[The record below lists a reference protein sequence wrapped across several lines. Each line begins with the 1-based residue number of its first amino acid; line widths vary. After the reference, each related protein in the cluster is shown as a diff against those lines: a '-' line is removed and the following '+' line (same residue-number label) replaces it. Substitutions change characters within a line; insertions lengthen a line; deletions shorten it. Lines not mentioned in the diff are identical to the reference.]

1 VTTTVTLIDGT
12 PSGTLVTVDG
22 KLDPS
27 LPLVVLLHG
36 LGGSSLDMTDPATQY
51 HGLAFDRTATFSR
64 LRDEGLHDSLPPF
77 PVARFFLDP
86 LATTLTSW
94 SAALTAAGFT
104 VITYSQIAPQGLLT
118 PNVTQLTALVIQI
131 LMTDLTQQPAK
142 VDLRP
147 FRVAFVGHSRGGLL
161 ARAFLVAAQT
171 NPALS
176 TFLPRVT
183 SVITVHSPNSGSSLA
198 SLAKAVDGLLVTTK
212 AAFSGVGVPAPPIID
227 LMRTITGTAG
237 FAELVPGNATL
248 ALIAAGEPVPGVT
261 YNTFGGTST
270 DAVRLWASVFT
281 PDSAIPLPVPFP
293 LFHWDST
300 PLVVGRA
307 LNAASFVPAAVL
319 TPLPP
324 VAAIV
329 GALNALAS
337 AAPELRAGSGDLLV
351 ADTRARLPFAAS
363 HATNALNHLE
373 ALSDHGL
380 QSQVSALL
388 LAQRNPLV
396 SGVAIAKLS
405 PFPAKQE
412 QSHQYRVVASDAGT
426 GASLTPGVVTI
437 RDGVGNLTLT
447 LPPGGAPFKY
457 DFPST
462 TVWTIDPD
470 SGKPVKEKVWPTVVV
485 ELGLPYGSI
494 DVDTGLP

>member
-1 VTTTVTLIDGT
+1 
-12 PSGTLVTVDG
+12 
-22 KLDPS
+22 
-27 LPLVVLLHG
+27 
-36 LGGSSLDMTDPATQY
+36 M
-51 HGLAFDRTATFSR
+51 
-64 LRDEGLHDSLPPF
+64 
-77 PVARFFLDP
+77 
-86 LATTLTSW
+86 
-94 SAALTAAGFT
+94 
-104 VITYSQIAPQGLLT
+104 
-118 PNVTQLTALVIQI
+118 
-131 LMTDLTQQPAK
+131 
-142 VDLRP
+142 
-147 FRVAFVGHSRGGLL
+147 
-161 ARAFLVAAQT
+161 
-171 NPALS
+171 
-176 TFLPRVT
+176 
-183 SVITVHSPNSGSSLA
+183 
-198 SLAKAVDGLLVTTK
+198 
-212 AAFSGVGVPAPPIID
+212 
-227 LMRTITGTAG
+227 
-237 FAELVPGNATL
+237 
-248 ALIAAGEPVPGVT
+248 T

-457 DFPST
+457 QTPQYRLCGRSIPIAASRSRRRCGRLSLWNSDCRMARSMSIPDCPDRNLRLRIPGHIRSPRLGKPAR
-462 TVWTIDPD
+462 ID
-470 SGKPVKEKVWPTVVV
+470 SGVDVKTFVGNDNP
-485 ELGLPYGSI
+485 
-494 DVDTGLP
+494 